1 MVSPI
6 ASPPASPTARI
17 PEDSEYAF
25 LGGAKRPLQ
34 VNFCKNP
41 RCANYGVPP
50 SIAVKYARRAK
61 AGAAPGVDY
70 RLSAHGA
77 GLPNLHCLL
86 CKESIPVKS
95 NLGVAEELARL
106 SAPFAERAPMCCP
119 RPGCSNG
126 AVPAPDA
133 KAYYRFGKTEGGSA
147 RYQ

>member
-6 ASPPASPTARI
+6 TPPAPPKARI

-25 LGGAKRPLQ
+25 FGGAKRPLQ

-50 SIAVKYARRAK
+50 AVAVKYARRAK

-70 RLSAHGA
+70 RLGAFGA

-86 CKESIPVKS
+86 CKESIPLKS
-95 NLGVAEELARL
+95 NLGVVEELTRL
-106 SAPFAERAPMCCP
+106 LAPFVDRAPLCCP
-119 RPGCSNG
+119 RPGC
-126 AVPAPDA
+126 
-133 KAYYRFGKTEGGSA
+133 
-147 RYQ
+147 